1 MHLIACSNID
11 IATEMRQA
19 ENPNTIM
26 TFGERNHPHKDLVR
40 ILSIESFGEDF
51 HDERVDLF
59 FSGKKL
65 LVFENNLGIIEA
77 DPSYEKMKK
86 RRP

>member
-1 MHLIACSNID
+1 
-11 IATEMRQA
+11 
-19 ENPNTIM
+19 M
-26 TFGERNHPHKDLVR
+26 TFGERAPTTKDVLR

-65 LVFENNLGIIEA
+65 LVFENNVGIIEA
-77 DPSYEKMKK
+77 DPSLEKIQK
-86 RRP
+86 RKT